1 MELSQGAD
9 FAGFGEMH
17 NLVKKVSEDECS
29 RCKQVSDAFSASQ
42 AAKKYELEGNLE
54 LAAGRLNFSLQ
65 TLRGVVINSARCT
78 VDCATLEEQIL
89 HIEEQHRRVTEAH
102 QSQNKKEQREA
113 NSDRKFAQTLEE
125 FQATEKRYNEDLRIM
140 EYYQRAFSESLDRL
154 GPPIISLAEF
164 DTLFLNLGSVIAHSD
179 NLLKGFDG
187 GNRGTITPAS
197 LSGGEVMQ
205 QTQHILSIILAS
217 MQELGRYYKQY
228 LGGDVHDVIHKLEN
242 ENAPFRA
249 LVEQVKADKRVQTLS
264 WYTIMPVQVR
274 QSNRHSSLIPL
285 NVPID
290 LCVCVCE
297 LTCTKSI
304 FSPLRKLPY
313 HL

>member
-1 MELSQGAD
+1 MEN
-9 FAGFGEMH
+9 M
-17 NLVKKVSEDECS
+17 VKNASEDECS
-29 RCKQVSDAFSASQ
+29 RCNQVSDDAVGAAFSAAQ

-54 LAAGRLNFSLQ
+54 LAAGSLNFSLQ

-102 QSQNKKEQREA
+102 QAQNKKEQREA

-140 EYYQRAFSESLDRL
+140 EYYQKAFSESLDRL

-164 DTLFLNLGSVIAHSD
+164 DTLFLNLGSLIAHSD

-187 GNRGTITPAS
+187 GNRGTTTPAS
-197 LSGGEVMQ
+197 LCGSEVMQ
-205 QTQHILSIILAS
+205 QTRHILAS

-274 QSNRHSSLIPL
+274 QSSRH
-285 NVPID
+285 
-290 LCVCVCE
+290 
-297 LTCTKSI
+297 
-304 FSPLRKLPY
+304 
-313 HL
+313 

>member
-1 MELSQGAD
+1 ME
-9 FAGFGEMH
+9 
-17 NLVKKVSEDECS
+17 NLVKNASVDECS
-29 RCKQVSDAFSASQ
+29 RFNQVCDDPVGAAFSAAQ

-78 VDCATLEEQIL
+78 VDCATLQEQIL
-89 HIEEQHRRVTEAH
+89 HIEDQHRRVTEAH
-102 QSQNKKEQREA
+102 QAQNKKEQREA

-140 EYYQRAFSESLDRL
+140 EYYQKAFSESLDRL

-164 DTLFLNLGSVIAHSD
+164 DTLFLNLGSLIAHSD

-187 GNRGTITPAS
+187 GNRGTNAPAS
-197 LSGGEVMQ
+197 LCGSEVMQ
-205 QTQHILSIILAS
+205 QTQHILAS

-274 QSNRHSSLIPL
+274 QSSRLSSLMSDWYIQEYIL
-285 NVPID
+285 A
-290 LCVCVCE
+290 
-297 LTCTKSI
+297 T
-304 FSPLRKLPY
+304 LRSYEHTLKCAN
-313 HL
+313 

>member
-1 MELSQGAD
+1 MLEESGDAC
-9 FAGFGEMH
+9 GEME
-17 NLVKKVSEDECS
+17 N
-29 RCKQVSDAFSASQ
+29 QVSDDAVGAALTAAQ

-78 VDCATLEEQIL
+78 VDCATLQEQIL

-102 QSQNKKEQREA
+102 QAQNNEA

-140 EYYQRAFSESLDRL
+140 EYYQKAFSESLDRL

-187 GNRGTITPAS
+187 GNRGTNTPAS
-197 LSGGEVMQ
+197 LCGSEMMQ
-205 QTQHILSIILAS
+205 QTQHILAS

-274 QSNRHSSLIPL
+274 QSSRHSSLI
-285 NVPID
+285 
-290 LCVCVCE
+290 
-297 LTCTKSI
+297 
-304 FSPLRKLPY
+304 
-313 HL
+313 

>member
-1 MELSQGAD
+1 VELSQGAD

-78 VDCATLEEQIL
+78 VDCATLQEQIL

-102 QSQNKKEQREA
+102 QAQNKQESEEI
-113 NSDRKFAQTLEE
+113 SDRKFAQILEE
-125 FQATEKRYNEDLRIM
+125 FQASEKRYNEDLRIM

-179 NLLKGFDG
+179 NLLKDFDG
-187 GNRGTITPAS
+187 GNRGTNTPS
-197 LSGGEVMQ
+197 LCGSEEKQ
-205 QTQHILSIILAS
+205 QTQHILAS

>member
-1 MELSQGAD
+1 MLEESGDACAEME
-9 FAGFGEMH
+9 
-17 NLVKKVSEDECS
+17 N
-29 RCKQVSDAFSASQ
+29 QVSDDAVGAALTAAQ

-54 LAAGRLNFSLQ
+54 LAKEKLKFSLQ

-78 VDCATLEEQIL
+78 VDCATLQEQIL

-102 QSQNKKEQREA
+102 QAQNKKESEEI
-113 NSDRKFAQTLEE
+113 SDRKFAQILEE
-125 FQATEKRYNEDLRIM
+125 FQASEKRYNEDLRIM

-228 LGGDVHDVIHKLEN
+228 LGGDVHDVIHTLETK
-242 ENAPFRA
+242 NAPFRA
-249 LVEQVKADKRVQTLS
+249 LVDQVMADKRVQKLS
-264 WYTIMPVQVR
+264 TYTIMPVQVR
-274 QSNRHSSLIPL
+274 QSRRQSSLHMS
-285 NVPID
+285 D
-290 LCVCVCE
+290 WY
-297 LTCTKSI
+297 T
-304 FSPLRKLPY
+304 
-313 HL
+313 